1 MALKLSDML
10 PCRAFFLA
18 GKPAHGVAALLMQ
31 MSVFLWPLAASW
43 ARNVVSS
50 PDGSARLKQ
59 NVNDVLEELVKANRA
74 PVDPYARATKKFR
87 QTA

>member
-1 MALKLSDML
+1 MALKISDLL

-18 GKPAHGVAALLMQ
+18 GKPVAGFVALLMQ
-31 MSVFLWPLAASW
+31 VSVFFWPLAASW
-43 ARNVVSS
+43 ARRVVRQ
-50 PDGSARLKQ
+50 PDGSARVKP
-59 NVNDVLEELVKANRA
+59 NVNEVLEELVKANRA